1 MTIAV
6 TGASG
11 HLGRR
16 VTELLLD
23 RVDPDEVVLLT
34 RDPGSVTGAQVRRA
48 DFDEPESLAAAL
60 DGVDRVLLV
69 STVDLERRA
78 GQHRAAIDAAVA
90 AGVRHVIYT
99 SVSNPSEDNP
109 AAVVPSHRETEAA
122 LRDSGLAWTFL
133 RNNIYAEYQAP
144 TVAQAAATGRLYTS
158 AGDGRIAY
166 VSREDGAAVA
176 AAVVAGEG
184 HEGQAYGITGP
195 EAVSAYDL
203 AALAG
208 RPVEVVQVDD
218 DQLIAGMIG
227 AGVPEPGARVLATFH
242 RAAREGS
249 LATVTTA
256 VEDLTGRP
264 PRSIRDVLA

>member
-1 MTIAV
+1 MTIAI

-16 VTELLLD
+16 VTELLHDRLD
-23 RVDPDEVVLLT
+23 DLVLLT
-34 RDPGSVTGAQVRRA
+34 RTPENVSGGEARRA
-48 DFDEPESLAAAL
+48 DFDEPESLADAFA
-60 DGVDRVLLV
+60 GVERVLLI
-69 STVDLERRA
+69 SAHDLARRA
-78 GQHRAAIDAAVA
+78 GQHRAAIDAAKA

-99 SVSNPSEDNP
+99 SVSNPSADNP
-109 AAVVPSHRETEAA
+109 AAVAPSHRATEQA

-144 TVAQAAATGRLYTS
+144 TVAQAAASGRLVTS

-166 VSREDGAAVA
+166 VSREDCAAVA
-176 AAVVAGEG
+176 AAVLAGDG
-184 HEGQAYGITGP
+184 HEGRAYDITGP
-195 EAVSAYDL
+195 EAVSAYEL

-208 RPVEVVQVDD
+208 PDVEVVQVDD
-218 DQLIAGMIG
+218 DALIAVMTATGI
-227 AGVPEPGARVLATFH
+227 PEDGARVLASFH

-249 LATVTTA
+249 LAAVSTA

-264 PRSIRDVLA
+264 PRALGDVLS